1 MTFSPGQTEAT
12 VEIFTLE
19 DTLVEDEEHFHVVL
33 SSFDG
38 SSDVIFGEN
47 ITVYIEDTTGMT

>member
-1 MTFSPGQTEAT
+1 MYTF
-12 VEIFTLE
+12 
-19 DTLVEDEEHFHVVL
+19 VEDEEHFYVVL

-38 SSDVIFGEN
+38 SSGVVFGEN